1 VQLNTPRRPYPV
13 TRRRSRPSRPIEY
26 ASAAAF
32 LIALALIAA
41 ALARISTDSLSGQ
54 AFAVDGDS
62 LSLGEARLRLEGID
76 APELGQKC
84 LVGGRDVDCGR
95 EARNHLRALIG
106 GADVACSGWQQD
118 KYGRMLVRCSAR
130 SVDLNAAM
138 VRDGWAVAFG
148 DFDAEEREARAE
160 RRGLWQGEFQQPRD
174 WRREHVEAPADLD
187 PQVGSVSALFERV
200 WQRIL
205 GWF

>member
-1 VQLNTPRRPYPV
+1 LNIPRRPYPV
-13 TRRRSRPSRPIEY
+13 SRRRSRPSRPIEY
-26 ASAAAF
+26 ATAAAF
-32 LIALALIAA
+32 LIAVALIAA
-41 ALARISTDSLSGQ
+41 ALARISTDSLSGE

-62 LSLGEARLRLEGID
+62 LRVGEARLRLEGID
-76 APELGQKC
+76 APEIGQTC
-84 LVGGRDVDCGR
+84 MVAGRAVDCGR
-95 EARNHLRALIG
+95 QARNHLRSLIG
-106 GADVACSGWQQD
+106 GADVDCSGWQQD
-118 KYGRMLVRCSAR
+118 KYGRLLVRCTAR

-148 DFDAEEREARAE
+148 DFENEEREARKE
-160 RRGLWQGEFQQPRD
+160 KRGLWQGDFQEPRE